1 MKKMKVYE
9 LMNALS
15 EANAGA
21 DVRISFSMTSE
32 EFIKGEQA
40 QADLRVFSKD
50 VEDIDFS
57 GEWTVSIYG

>member
-1 MKKMKVYE
+1 
-9 LMNALS
+9 
-15 EANAGA
+15 
-21 DVRISFSMTSE
+21 MTSE

-40 QADLRVFSKD
+40 EADLRVFSKD